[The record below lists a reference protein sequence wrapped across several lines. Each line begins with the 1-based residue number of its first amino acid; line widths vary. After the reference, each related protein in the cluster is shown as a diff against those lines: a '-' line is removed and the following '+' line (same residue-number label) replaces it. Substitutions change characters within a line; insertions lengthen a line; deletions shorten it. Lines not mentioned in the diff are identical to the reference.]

1 MFGISVSFMKLWCY
15 CDFGETIVVRV
26 LYHHGEFTEIMVVDR
41 DFDKSTVILDMQ
53 VVFAKITVTDHDSA
67 KLTVNPNMY

>member
-26 LYHHGEFTEIMVVDR
+26 LYHGEFTEIMVVDR
-41 DFDKSTVILDMQ
+41 DFDKPTVILDMQ

-67 KLTVNPNMY
+67 KLTLNPNMY